1 MLLSV
6 VCEPPLEVAWLPW
19 LRYDLGEG
27 VSLIVIGEVAYL
39 PTVVKLSYPS
49 HWVDYSKSSSWVSTV
64 GSAYENQREFNNEP
78 S

>member
-39 PTVVKLSYPS
+39 PYGSEAILSNPR
-49 HWVDYSKSSSWVSTV
+49 
-64 GSAYENQREFNNEP
+64 GGLQ
-78 S
+78 